1 MVFINLFNLYARLT
15 LDDADYKKGIANAE
29 RQTNSL
35 ASTISAS
42 SKRSTTAIGGMG
54 IAIRAFSDKLKEA
67 NDNAVI
73 SGVKTV
79 ASWVGI
85 TLAIYAAVGAVK
97 DLIYNTTEWAGS
109 IKDLSQVYDM
119 TYEQIQE
126 VNYLSA
132 ESGKNAEWAIRKAQS
147 TGQAYWEVLGLSNEE
162 YQEMIAN
169 AHEMGIILSDE
180 LVDGADELGDAISH
194 IKYQWQAVLAGL
206 LAGDVNA
213 EENLTKF
220 FNRLFAVVEK
230 FTPAIVQFI
239 VKLVFRLAVAL
250 VQYIPQFIGLVISEI
265 INTIFSVNWFQVG
278 FDIIKAIIEGVINGL
293 GELLF
298 GWIGDIFGFEIPKL
312 DLGVGNGNY
321 LDVGSSY
328 EITES
333 VSQELTINIKSEG
346 VTANDKVVAG
356 SVEDLVDKKLGA
368 LLGGI

>member
-1 MVFINLFNLYARLT
+1 MNLFNLYARLT
-15 LDDADYKKGIANAE
+15 LDDSDYEKKISSAKKEADG
-29 RQTNSL
+29 L
-35 ASTISAS
+35 ATTFVVG
-42 SKRSTTAIGGMG
+42 SKRSSAAMGAVGLATTAVGQKLGDLTTKT
-54 IAIRAFSDKLKEA
+54 IA
-67 NDNAVI
+67 N
-73 SGVKTV
+73 GVKTV
-79 ASWVGI
+79 ASWAGI
-85 TLAIYAAVGAVK
+85 TLAISAVVSTLK
-97 DLIYNTTEWAGS
+97 DAIYNTTEWAGG
-109 IKDLSQVYDM
+109 IKDLAQVYGM

-126 VNYLSA
+126 VNYLA
-132 ESGKNAEWAIRKAQS
+132 QESGKNAEWAIRKAQS
-147 TGQAYWEVLGLSNEE
+147 SGQEYWEVLGLSNEE
-162 YQEMIAN
+162 YREMIAN
-169 AHEMGIILSDE
+169 AKEMGIILSDD
-180 LVDGADELGDAISH
+180 LVDGADMLGDQISQ

-230 FTPAIVQFI
+230 FTPAIVQFV

-293 GELLF
+293 SELLF